1 MTLNQRAVNATGF
14 RWLPG
19 MAAHFPHDN
28 DRRVRVSIPDAWGS
42 TTAVPDLT
50 DPATLGCLLA
60 LVREHFPGC
69 HAEPNGA
76 PECDIDDESERAH
89 WWAVYACNP
98 HRRVSTG
105 ASEAEALIAAL
116 ECAP

>member
-1 MTLNQRAVNATGF
+1 MTLGQRAVSAAGF

-19 MAAHFPHDN
+19 MRTGMGRRITDN
-28 DRRVRVSIPDAWGS
+28 GERSIPPIN
-42 TTAVPDLT
+42 AVPDLT
-50 DPATLGCLLA
+50 DPATLGCILA
-60 LVREHFPGC
+60 LVRERFPGC

-76 PECDIDDESERAH
+76 PECDSDDEAERAH

-105 ASEAEALIAAL
+105 ATEAEALISAL